1 MHDYNFP
8 PDVSLSLSVVAVILV
23 VVVAVS
29 IVVVALTTDIKNA
42 NGSSGHH

>member
-1 MHDYNFP
+1 MHDYNFL
-8 PDVSLSLSVVAVILV
+8 PDVSLSLSLSLIV